1 MLYEVLGASVEFTGE
16 ELCLMSSEAWKV
28 VGFCEV
34 VLKSVLAS
42 MGLTVMPDFVVGLV
56 RLVEG
61 IQLVFLLGAE
71 VKRFPS
77 DIFSELLDVGSSAER
92 SFLAIGWFPWL
103 LRSFSEAGGIS

>member
-1 MLYEVLGASVEFTGE
+1 MLYEVLGVSVAYTGE
-16 ELCLMSSEAWKV
+16 ELCLMSSETWKV

-34 VLKSVLAS
+34 VLKLALAP
-42 MGLTVMPDFVVGLV
+42 MGLALVPDFVVKLV

-77 DIFSELLDVGSSAER
+77 DPFSEVADLGSSAER
-92 SFLAIGWFPWL
+92 SFLAIRCFPWL